1 MRKQNNIMKDKWTQ
15 KQKQIHEGLSSIGPE
30 IAGFYEAGIKIY
42 YGDYPNGSN
51 FLMHAAR
58 EIDGGLRD
66 ILAVDFVPAEE
77 EKERH
82 KKSILFSL
90 GIMQLEGFSSEWYLV
105 SRNLHKYAHRRGAW
119 KESRDISEVKE
130 VWTKYENVLEKL
142 VGSYYAI
149 IERIEHIGTLKT
161 LEGGPFEVLNNILSI
176 PFYSSYFFRKETDAK
191 WFPLLKKKSYFS
203 PEKIE
208 FDDAGNALFWRVLDY
223 LERVSE
229 QVAQNTRYGKEL
241 IEIIESLVQFSLTK
255 KRVNNYHIWWYCVK
269 ILNNL
274 PPAVIR
280 ESLAVDKFKVWLS
293 VWTDHSLGSDLT
305 ISDIGEKLLPKCL
318 GDDFGPDYIYAENIV
333 FAITTIRAGGK
344 SSAFTK
350 RDDALME
357 WQVYWILDAF
367 KKYGHLI
374 GQKCS
379 IRIVF
384 ELAQRLSRA
393 LEYKQKDHYAD
404 LEIGDVVYRFKVERV
419 VVEDLKSGD
428 IRFQDDRYAA
438 TVSQFSVDQLK
449 GVDREKDFWALHN
462 LEPQIDVKR
471 FTFTALTK
479 DAFVSEIKKNLPEG
493 ISWDSADK
501 YEQKLLGIHEE
512 LFSDYLHRWCRT
524 LKSGPEHGDGA
535 EDVLTVIL
543 RDVLL
548 AKCESKRD
556 EGKKV
561 LDAFLQENRYQ
572 FPIFRRF
579 VLLCVDKFWVDYRV
593 YLDKLIEVVPTVLA
607 ESDLEVEMYDV
618 LQNHNSD
625 FGDDLNAKLK
635 TLIYDV
641 PQYYITKGD
650 DKLVAYWKY
659 KWLSPL
665 RENPEFASLYEEAK
679 QKAEPKD
686 GKPYAVERSALKGGF
701 VSHRSPVTKEAIL
714 QIPVAEIVKYLS
726 DFKGADS
733 WHGTFEGEPD
743 KEGLADIL
751 QAAVKEDPKKFID
764 ELGAFMATDYFYL
777 HRIFRGIKEA
787 WNAGGEIDW
796 DSILDFSIRY
806 LSRGKDVIV
815 AEALKAQGEDSGKG
829 RYIWIVEAIVELIGD
844 GSRDD
849 KRAFDP
855 KYFDKAEQIFDLVLP
870 LLKGEKAPDTQRD
883 ALTYALNTTLGRT
896 IMAYVSFSLRVAR
909 VTQKKS
915 DNWGRNKFERFLP
928 IGIDGYI
935 WFGCYLPQMK
945 YLDSDYTV
953 GKITDFAKPDA
964 PAFEWQMFME
974 GYLTGARVYKDLY
987 VLMRP
992 NYVKAL
998 ESTIFKGRA
1007 DERLVENICIGYLQL
1022 GESLSK
1028 NNEDGQ
1034 SSLFWKML
1042 DEANTDD
1049 KRGRWEDVAGFFW
1062 SISGRKLK
1070 KGDSDEQ
1077 EEAPSEETKNKVIAF
1092 LGWTFKER
1100 ETVKEKLG
1108 EAYGAFLSRLAEL
1121 TIWLDK
1127 IDETTEAW
1135 LLLSAPYVEIQ
1146 HRSAF
1151 FIEYLTKFDDEE
1163 SFQRIGRIFLK
1174 VLETATPTFRQEEIQ
1189 LIVERL
1195 YKIGEKDAAIKAD
1208 ADNICNTYGRRGI
1221 HFLKDLFYKNQK

>member
-1 MRKQNNIMKDKWTQ
+1 MKDKWTQ

-30 IAGFYEAGIKIY
+30 IAGFYEAGLKIY
-42 YGDYPNGSN
+42 YGDCPNGSN

-90 GIMQLEGFSSEWYLV
+90 GIKQLEGFSSKWYLV
-105 SRNLHKYAHRRGAW
+105 SSSLHKYAHRRGAW

-229 QVAQNTRYGKEL
+229 QVAQNTQYGKEL
-241 IEIIESLVQFSLTK
+241 IDIIESLVQFSLTK

-274 PPAVIR
+274 PPAVIK
-280 ESLAVDKFKVWLS
+280 ENLSIDKFKVWLS

-318 GDDFGPDYIYAENIV
+318 DDDFGPDYIYAENIV
-333 FAITTIRAGGK
+333 LAITMIRAGGK
-344 SSAFTK
+344 SNAFTK

-367 KKYGHLI
+367 KKYGQLI

-384 ELAQRLSRA
+384 ELAQRLIRA
-393 LEYKQKDHYAD
+393 LEYKQKDHYTD
-404 LEIGDVVYRFKVERV
+404 LEIGDTVYRLKVERIAV
-419 VVEDLKSGD
+419 DGLKSGD
-428 IRFQDDRYAA
+428 IQFQDDQYAA
-438 TVSQFSVDQLK
+438 TVSQFSEDQIK
-449 GVDREKDFWALHN
+449 GVDREKDFWAFHN
-462 LEPQIDVKR
+462 LEPQIDIKQ
-471 FTFTALTK
+471 FKFTALTK
-479 DAFVSEIKKNLPEG
+479 DDFVSEIKNNLPEG
-493 ISWDSADK
+493 IIWESADK
-501 YEQKLLGIHEE
+501 YDQKLLSIHEG
-512 LFSDYLHRWCRT
+512 LFSDYSHIWCRA
-524 LKSGPEHGDGA
+524 LKSGPEHGNGA

-548 AKCESKRD
+548 SKCESSRED
-556 EGKKV
+556 GKKV
-561 LDAFLQENRYQ
+561 LDVFLQQNRYQ
-572 FPIFRRF
+572 FPIFRRL
-579 VLLCVDKFWVDYRV
+579 VLLCVDKFWVDYKG
-593 YLDKLIEVVPTVLA
+593 YLDKLIDVVPTVLA
-607 ESDLEVEMYDV
+607 ESDLEVEMHDV
-618 LQNHNSD
+618 LQNHNVD
-625 FGDDLNAKLK
+625 FSIELKGKLK
-635 TLIYDV
+635 TLINDV

-650 DKLVAYWKY
+650 DKLTAYWKY

-665 RENPEFASLYEEAK
+665 RENPEFASLYNEEK
-679 QKAEPKD
+679 RKAEPKD
-686 GKPYAVERSALKGGF
+686 DKPYAVERSSFKGGF
-701 VSHRSPVTKEAIL
+701 VSHKSPATREEIL
-714 QIPVAEIVKYLS
+714 QRPVAEIVKYLS
-726 DFKGADS
+726 DFEGADF
-733 WHGTFEGEPD
+733 WHGAFEGEPD
-743 KEGLADIL
+743 KEGLADVL
-751 QAAVKEDPKKFID
+751 QAAVKEDPRKFTD
-764 ELGAFMATDYFYL
+764 ELMAFISTDYFYL
-777 HRIFRGIKEA
+777 HRILRGIKEA
-787 WNAGGEIDW
+787 WNASSEIDW
-796 DSILDFSIRY
+796 INIFDFSITY
-806 LSRGKDVIV
+806 LSKGKDVII
-815 AEALKAQGEDSGKG
+815 ADALKAQGEDSGKG

-855 KYFDKAEQIFDLVLP
+855 KYFDKAEQTFDLILP

-909 VTQKKS
+909 VKKEERS
-915 DNWGRNKFERFLP
+915 ENWGRDKFERFFP

-935 WFGCYLPQMK
+935 WFGCYLPQMN
-945 YLDSDYTV
+945 YLDSDYTIS
-953 GKITDFAKPDA
+953 KITDFAKPDA

-987 VLMRP
+987 ILMRQ

-998 ESTIFKGRA
+998 ESKIFKGRA
-1007 DERLVENICIGYLQL
+1007 DERLVEHICIGYLQL
-1022 GESLSK
+1022 GESLSQ
-1028 NNEDGQ
+1028 NNADGHP
-1034 SSLFWKML
+1034 SLFWKMFN
-1042 DEANTDD
+1042 EANAED
-1049 KRGRWEDVAGFFW
+1049 KRSRWEDVAGFFW

-1070 KGDSDEQ
+1070 KEDNDEK
-1077 EEAPSEETKNKVIAF
+1077 EEAPPEETKNKVVAF
-1092 LGWTFKER
+1092 WGWTFSER

-1108 EAYGAFLSRLAEL
+1108 DAYGSFLSRMAEL

-1127 IDETTEAW
+1127 IDEKTEAW

-1151 FIEYLTKFDDEE
+1151 FIEYLTKFDDAE
-1163 SFQRIGRIFLK
+1163 SVKRIGKIFLK

-1195 YKIGEKDAAIKAD
+1195 YGIGKKDVSVKAD

-1221 HFLKDLFYKNQK
+1221 HFLKDLFYKNQKQ

>member
-1 MRKQNNIMKDKWTQ
+1 MS
-15 KQKQIHEGLSSIGPE
+15 GL
-30 IAGFYEAGIKIY
+30 
-42 YGDYPNGSN
+42 NT
-51 FLMHAAR
+51 
-58 EIDGGLRD
+58 
-66 ILAVDFVPAEE
+66 EE
-77 EKERH
+77 QQV
-82 KKSILFSL
+82 L
-90 GIMQLEGFSSEWYLV
+90 YLV
-105 SRNLHKYAHRRGAW
+105 KTDVDQARYFFARAKSLKW
-119 KESRDISEVKE
+119 FFPLKEQG
-130 VWTKYENVLEKL
+130 YFNP
-142 VGSYYAI
+142 
-149 IERIEHIGTLKT
+149 ERI
-161 LEGGPFEVLNNILSI
+161 PFAEN
-176 PFYSSYFFRKETDAK
+176 EQ
-191 WFPLLKKKSYFS
+191 
-203 PEKIE
+203 
-208 FDDAGNALFWRVLDY
+208 ALFWDALNY

-229 QVAQNTRYGKEL
+229 QVAQNAQYGKEL
-241 IEIIESLVQFSLTK
+241 IEFIESMVQFSLTK
-255 KRVNNYHIWWYCVK
+255 KKVNNYHIWWYCVK

-274 PPAVIR
+274 PPAVIK
-280 ESLAVDKFKVWLS
+280 ENLPINKFKVWLS
-293 VWTDHSLGSDLT
+293 VWTDHSMGSDLT

-318 GDDFGPDYIYAENIV
+318 GDDFGPNYIYAENIV
-333 FAITTIRAGGK
+333 LAITTIRAGGK
-344 SSAFTK
+344 SDAFTK

-367 KKYGHLI
+367 KKYGQLI

-404 LEIGDVVYRFKVERV
+404 LEIGDAVYRLKAERV
-419 VVEDLKSGD
+419 VGEDLKSGD
-428 IRFQDDRYAA
+428 IKFQDDRYAA
-438 TVSQFSVDQLK
+438 TVSQFSEDQLK
-449 GVDREKDFWALHN
+449 GVNREKDFWALHN
-462 LEPQIDVKR
+462 LEPQINVKR

-479 DAFVSEIKKNLPEG
+479 NAFVSEIKKNLPEG

-501 YEQKLLGIHEE
+501 YDQKLLGIHEG
-512 LFSDYLHRWCRT
+512 LFSDYSHIWCRA

-548 AKCESKRD
+548 AKCESNRE
-556 EGKKV
+556 EGRKV
-561 LDAFLQENRYQ
+561 LDAFLHENRYQ

-579 VLLCVDKFWVDYRV
+579 VLLCVDKFWVDYQG
-593 YLDKLIEVVPTVLA
+593 YLNKLIEVVPTVLA

-625 FGDDLNAKLK
+625 FGDDLTAKLK

-665 RENPEFASLYEEAK
+665 RENAGFSILYEEEK
-679 QKAEPKD
+679 RKAEPKD
-686 GKPYAVERSALKGGF
+686 DKPYAVERSSFKGGF
-701 VSHRSPVTKEAIL
+701 ISHKSPVAKEEIL
-714 QIPVAEIVKYLS
+714 QKPAAEIVRYLS
-726 DFKGADS
+726 EFKGADF

-751 QAAVKEDPKKFID
+751 QAAVKEEPKKFID
-764 ELGAFMATDYFYL
+764 ELTIFISTDYFYL
-777 HRIFRGIKEA
+777 HRIFRGIKDA
-787 WNAGGEIDW
+787 WNAGSEIDW
-796 DSILDFSIRY
+796 SNIFDFSIKY
-806 LSRGKDVIV
+806 LSKGKDIII

-844 GSRDD
+844 GSKDD

-974 GYLTGARVYKDLY
+974 GYLTGARVYKELY
-987 VLMRP
+987 VLMRA
-992 NYVKAL
+992 NYIKAM

-1007 DERLVENICIGYLQL
+1007 DERLVEHICIGYLQL
-1022 GESLSK
+1022 GESLNL
-1028 NNEDGQ
+1028 NNADGQ
-1034 SSLFWKML
+1034 PSLFRKML

-1049 KRGRWEDVAGFFW
+1049 TRSRWEDVAGFFW
-1062 SISGRKLK
+1062 SISGRRLK
-1070 KGDSDEQ
+1070 KDEKDEQ
-1077 EEAPSEETKNKVIAF
+1077 EEEPSDETKNKVIAF
-1092 LGWTFKER
+1092 WEWTFRER
-1100 ETVKEKLG
+1100 ASVKAKLG
-1108 EAYGAFLSRLAEL
+1108 ESYDSFLSRMAEL

-1127 IDETTEAW
+1127 VDEEKEAW
-1135 LLLSAPYVEIQ
+1135 LLLSAPYIEIQ

-1151 FIEYLTKFDDEE
+1151 FIEYLTKFDDDD
-1163 SFQRIGRIFLK
+1163 SVKRIGKILLK

-1189 LIVERL
+1189 LIIERL
-1195 YKIGEKDAAIKAD
+1195 YKVGEKTS

>member
-1 MRKQNNIMKDKWTQ
+1 METRSIMKDKWTQ
-15 KQKQIHEGLSSIGPE
+15 KQKQIHEGLSSIGQE
-30 IAGFYEAGIKIY
+30 IAGFYEAGLRIY
-42 YGDYPNGSN
+42 YGDCPNGSN

-66 ILAVDFVPAEE
+66 ILAVDFIPAEE
-77 EKERH
+77 EKDRH

-90 GIMQLEGFSSEWYLV
+90 GIKQLEGFSSEWYSV
-105 SRNLHKYAHRRGAW
+105 SSKLHKFAHRRGAW

-130 VWTKYENVLEKL
+130 IWTKYEDVLEKL

-161 LEGGPFEVLNNILSI
+161 LEGGPFEVLCNILSI

-191 WFPLLKKKSYFS
+191 WFPLLKKKLYFS

-208 FDDAGNALFWRVLDY
+208 YDDAGNALFWRVLDY

-229 QVAQNTRYGKEL
+229 QVAKNAQYGKEL
-241 IEIIESLVQFSLTK
+241 IEIIEGLVQFSLTK
-255 KRVNNYHIWWYCVK
+255 KRISNYHIWWYCVK

-274 PPAVIR
+274 PPAVIK
-280 ESLAVDKFKVWLS
+280 ENLAIDKFKMWLS

-318 GDDFGPDYIYAENIV
+318 GDDFGPDYVYAENIV
-333 FAITTIRAGGK
+333 LAITTIRAGGK
-344 SSAFTK
+344 SNAFTK

-367 KKYGHLI
+367 KKHSQLI

-379 IRIVF
+379 VRIVF

-393 LEYKQKDHYAD
+393 LEYKQKDHYSD
-404 LEIGDVVYRFKVERV
+404 LEIGGAVYRLKVERV
-419 VVEDLKSGD
+419 LADNLEPGN
-428 IRFQDDRYAA
+428 IQFQYDKYSA
-438 TVSQFSVDQLK
+438 TVAQFSEDQLK
-449 GVDREKDFWALHN
+449 GVDRENDFWALHN
-462 LEPQIDVKR
+462 LEPQIELKR

-479 DAFVSEIKKNLPEG
+479 DAFISEIKRNLPEG
-493 ISWDSADK
+493 ISWESADK
-501 YEQKLLGIHEE
+501 YEQKLLSIHEG
-512 LFSDYLHRWCRT
+512 LFSDYSHIWCRT

-548 AKCESKRD
+548 AKCGTNRE
-556 EGKKV
+556 EGKQV
-561 LDAFLQENRYQ
+561 LNAFLSNNKYQ
-572 FPIFRRF
+572 FPIFRRC
-579 VLLCVDKFWVDYRV
+579 VLLCVDNFWVDYHG
-593 YLDKLIEVVPTVLA
+593 YLDKLLDVVPTVLA
-607 ESDLEVEMYDV
+607 EADLEAEMHDV

-625 FGDDLNAKLK
+625 FSPTLKGRLKDLIDK
-635 TLIYDV
+635 V
-641 PQYYITKGD
+641 PQYYINKGD
-650 DKLVAYWKY
+650 EKLVAYWRY

-665 RENPEFASLYEEAK
+665 RENIEFTSLYEEAK

-686 GKPYAVERSALKGGF
+686 GKPYAVERSSFKGGF
-701 VSHRSPVTKEAIL
+701 VGHKSPVTKEEMFQKTA
-714 QIPVAEIVKYLS
+714 AEIVKYLA
-726 DFKGADS
+726 DFKGADF
-733 WHGTFEGEPD
+733 WHGAFEGEPD

-751 QAAVKEDPKKFID
+751 QAVVKEEPKKLTD
-764 ELGAFMATDYFYL
+764 DLGIFMSTDYFYL

-787 WNAGGEIDW
+787 WNAGSQIDW
-796 DSILDFSIRY
+796 DNIFNFSIKY
-806 LSRGKDVIV
+806 LNRGKDVIV

-855 KYFDKAEQIFDLVLP
+855 KYFDKVEQIFDLILP
-870 LLKGEKAPDTQRD
+870 LLKGEKNPDTQRD

-909 VTQKKS
+909 TTQEKRA
-915 DNWGRNKFERFLP
+915 NWGRDKFEKYLP

-935 WFGCYLPQMK
+935 WFGSYLPQMK
-945 YLDSDYTV
+945 YLDSDYMV
-953 GKITDFAKPDA
+953 EKINYFAKPDA
-964 PAFEWQMFME
+964 PEFEWQMFME

-987 VLMRP
+987 ILMRL
-992 NYVKAL
+992 NYEKVLA
-998 ESTIFKGRA
+998 STIFKGRA
-1007 DERLVENICIGYLQL
+1007 DERLVEHICIGYFQL
-1022 GESLSK
+1022 GESLTQ
-1028 NNEDGQ
+1028 NNEDGKP
-1034 SSLFWKML
+1034 SLFWKML

-1062 SISGRKLK
+1062 SISGRRLK
-1070 KGDSDEQ
+1070 KEEKDDQ
-1077 EEAPSEETKNKVIAF
+1077 EDPSEETKNKVVAF
-1092 LGWTFKER
+1092 WEWTFREQ
-1100 ETVKEKLG
+1100 ETVKTKLG
-1108 EAYGAFLSRLAEL
+1108 EAYGSFLSRMAEL

-1127 IDETTEAW
+1127 IDETKEKW
-1135 LLLSAPYVEIQ
+1135 LLLSAPYIEIQ

-1151 FIEYLTKFDDEE
+1151 FIEYLTKFDDED
-1163 SFQRIGRIFLK
+1163 SIKRIGKIFLK

-1195 YKIGEKDAAIKAD
+1195 YKIGEKDAAIKTD
-1208 ADNICNTYGRRGI
+1208 ADSICNTYGRRGI
-1221 HFLKDLFYKNQK
+1221 HFLKELFYKNQK